1 MDKLPVI
8 VDIHAHIL
16 PGVDDGSESMEESL
30 AMLEM
35 AASQGIGVVIATPH
49 YSHRRGITGYH
60 ELIQELRQRVQQK
73 LPDFRI
79 YLGQETYYKEELLS
93 DLEKGRALPL
103 NGSRYV
109 LVEFDP
115 SVTYQNLYRGIRQ
128 LTCAGYVPIVAH
140 MERYRCLRE
149 ERNLQDLKRSGC
161 LLQMNFDSLNGN
173 IFQAETRWCR
183 RQITQGHIHLMG
195 TDMHR
200 IDWREPKIQDS
211 LKWLQAHLDEEA
223 LRRLLRTN
231 AVKVL
236 RNEPIGEIQKQG

>member
-8 VDIHAHIL
+8 VDVHAHIL
-16 PGVDDGSESMEESL
+16 PGVDDGSGSMEESL
-30 AMLEM
+30 EMLEM
-35 AASQGIGVVIATPH
+35 AASQGIGAVIATPH

-73 LPDFRI
+73 LPGFRL
-79 YLGQETYYKEELLS
+79 YLGQETYYKEELLD
-93 DLEKGRALPL
+93 DLENGRALSL
-103 NGSRYV
+103 NGSRYI

-128 LTCAGYVPIVAH
+128 LTSAGYVPVVAH

-149 ERNLQDLKRSGC
+149 ERNLQDLRRSGC
-161 LLQMNFDSLNGN
+161 LLQMNFDSLNGSV
-173 IFQAETRWCR
+173 FQAETRWCR

-211 LKWLQAHLDEEA
+211 LKWLQTHLDEET